1 MAATAHAGRHAR
13 VGALASLQME
23 NGKSTV
29 RLEVTHILE
38 AESDVAYRAIVAVG
52 GIMPEGARWLVS
64 QADAVRGVEEGR
76 WSFYVRGRGGRKI
89 ALVVACA
96 DDGTRYLKG
105 PKDPVA
111 PVTLL
116 LLPKFN
122 LSDMNLPS
130 RINKQSA

>member
-1 MAATAHAGRHAR
+1 
-13 VGALASLQME
+13 ME
-23 NGKSTV
+23 SEKSVV

-38 AESDVAYRAIVAVG
+38 AESDVPYRSVAAVG
-52 GIMPEGARWLVS
+52 GTMAEGARWLVS

-76 WSFYVRGRGGRKI
+76 WSFYVCGRGGRKI
-89 ALVVACA
+89 SLVVGCA
-96 DDGTRYLKG
+96 EDGTRYLKG
-105 PKDPVA
+105 PKDPVD

-122 LSDMNLPS
+122 LSEMNLPA